1 MHNPRHLATDAQRR
15 GKHPSPWTAGAL
27 TTLLILTLMLPAAA
41 QAAGPT
47 PPSRSLRSAL
57 AGEADDLPSPTTQPQ
72 VGYWYVVQPG
82 DDIWLIAI
90 AHGLSMDRLAL
101 VNGLKPPFWIHPGDR
116 LWVPA
121 KPAVVKRP
129 TPQPTPTATPT
140 PQLPATTAA
149 SQAPA
154 AGADQPAVEATAP
167 ITAPLPAEL
176 PPPPVEAAPPAQ
188 ETPSPAEAVAAAV
201 NAETLPAPPE
211 GTDPDAVLL
220 FNLINEKR
228 NAFGL
233 PPYLWS
239 PALAQA
245 AQAHAEDCARRGWGS
260 HVGSDGARLRVR
272 YARVGY
278 AASWASEN
286 WANASGPGAAFDMW
300 WFEGPRGPHRLNIL
314 SPNYREVGIG
324 VAKGRWGYYFVAD
337 FGTR

>member
-1 MHNPRHLATDAQRR
+1 MQNPGTAAADGQRC
-15 GKHPSPWTAGAL
+15 GKRPSPWTAKVLSA
-27 TTLLILTLMLPAAA
+27 LLILTLTLPAAA
-41 QAAGPT
+41 QAAGPN
-47 PPSRSLRSAL
+47 PPSRPLRPGSL
-57 AGEADDLPSPTTQPQ
+57 GEADNLPSPLSTPQ

-82 DDIWLIAI
+82 DDIWLIAV

-101 VNGLKPPFWIHPGDR
+101 VNGLKPPYWIHPGDR

-121 KPAVVKRP
+121 KPAVVKRS
-129 TPQPTPTATPT
+129 TPRPTPTATPT
-140 PQLPATTAA
+140 PQPPATAA
-149 SQAPA
+149 APQEPA
-154 AGADQPAVEATAP
+154 ATADQPAVEASVPMTA
-167 ITAPLPAEL
+167 TLPAGDV
-176 PPPPVEAAPPAQ
+176 PPLAQ
-188 ETPSPAEAVAAAV
+188 EMPPEAEATAAA
-201 NAETLPAPPE
+201 AAGLEALSAPPE

-260 HVGSDGARLRVR
+260 HVGSDGARLRTR

-286 WANASGPGAAFDMW
+286 WANASAPGSAFDMW
-300 WFEGPRGPHRLNIL
+300 WYEGPRGPHRLNIL

-337 FGTR
+337 FGAR